1 MIYIF
6 EVYSYITIINYITIY
21 LQLESYSINDLNIQT
36 NSIFI

>member
-21 LQLESYSINDLNIQT
+21 LQLESYSINDLNI
-36 NSIFI
+36 

>member
-6 EVYSYITIINYITIY
+6 EVYSYLTIINYITIY